1 MTTAAPNT
9 AGAWGT
15 LETPLSTEILDTLAT
30 MGFDTMTPVQAGAI
44 PLFMKNKDVVVEAV
58 TGSGKTLAFVI
69 PIIEKLLRR
78 EDPLKKNQIGAVVI
92 TPTRWFCQF
101 PNPGNVFDSELA
113 QQIHSVFDLFTRD
126 HPRKDQLTVGLFIG
140 GTTSL
145 SQDVERFHKSEPRI
159 LVGTPGRLEELLK
172 SGKLVNTK
180 ELEVLVMD
188 EADRLLDMGFSQQL
202 SSIIAQLPKQRRTG
216 LFSATMTD
224 AISELVRAGLRNPV
238 RIVVKVQDLVHN
250 QQRTP
255 STLHINYIVCD
266 SDQKLLQLVR
276 LLENETGQD
285 QGARKFI
292 VYVATCACVD
302 YFYKL
307 LSKLLKER
315 MQVFSLHGQMD
326 TKRRTATYT
335 SFTQLPPAAPAVLLC
350 TDVASRGLDI
360 PDVDYVVQVDPPQ
373 DPKAFAHRAGRAA
386 RAGRQ
391 GRATVFL
398 CRGREEVYVDFLKLR
413 KVPMVRAQYRLA
425 DNTTVDNKHTEVD
438 PESGEEK
445 IVSERVDQDDSNVD
459 TFIQSLR
466 KIVKVDRDMHDRGMK
481 AFVSWVRSYSK
492 HEASYIFRIK
502 DQDLGRVATG
512 YGLLKLP
519 RMPELRDAKD
529 VTFKA
534 EEMDWDKY
542 KYLDKNREA
551 KRQREA
557 AKPQKQQPAKPKKS
571 NEAWSA
577 KRDAKA
583 RKVDRR
589 TKKDRKKEF
598 LKKRTHEEK
607 EQAEDDNDDGEDD
620 WNELAREERMAKRV
634 KRGRMDQNKF
644 DEMFAGDM
652 DQDE

>member
-1 MTTAAPNT
+1 MN
-9 AGAWGT
+9 
-15 LETPLSTEILDTLAT
+15 
-30 MGFDTMTPVQAGAI
+30 F
-44 PLFMKNKDVVVEAV
+44 PLF
-58 TGSGKTLAFVI
+58 
-69 PIIEKLLRR
+69 
-78 EDPLKKNQIGAVVI
+78 
-92 TPTRWFCQF
+92 
-101 PNPGNVFDSELA
+101 SELA
-113 QQIHSVFDLFTRD
+113 QQIHAVFDLFTRD

-140 GTTSL
+140 GTTTL
-145 SQDVERFHKSEPRI
+145 PKDIERFHKTEPRI

-238 RIVVKVQDLVHN
+238 RIVVKVQDLAHSN
-250 QQRTP
+250 QQQRTP

-266 SDQKLLQLVR
+266 ADQKLLQLVR
-276 LLENETGQD
+276 LVENELGKQEETA
-285 QGARKFI
+285 ARKFI

-315 MQVFSLHGQMD
+315 LQVFSLHGQMD

-335 SFTQLPPAAPAVLLC
+335 SFTQLPVAAPAILLC

-413 KVPMVRAQYRLA
+413 KVPMVRGQYRLA
-425 DNTTVDNKHTEVD
+425 DNTTVDNQHTEVD
-438 PESGEEK
+438 DETSEEK
-445 IVSERVDQDDSNVD
+445 VVSERVESDNDSVD
-459 TFIQSLR
+459 AFVKSLR
-466 KIVKVDRDMHDRGMK
+466 DIVKVDRDMYDRGMK

-502 DQDLGRVATG
+502 DQDLGRAAMG

-519 RMPELRDAKD
+519 KMPELRNAKE
-529 VTFKA
+529 VTFTP
-534 EEMDWDKY
+534 EENMDWDKY
-542 KYLDKNREA
+542 KYMDKNREA
-551 KRQREA
+551 KRQREIKA
-557 AKPQKQQPAKPKKS
+557 RPQQKPPTVKPKK
-571 NEAWSA
+571 
-577 KRDAKA
+577 
-583 RKVDRR
+583 
-589 TKKDRKKEF
+589 
-598 LKKRTHEEK
+598 
-607 EQAEDDNDDGEDD
+607 
-620 WNELAREERMAKRV
+620 
-634 KRGRMDQNKF
+634 
-644 DEMFAGDM
+644 
-652 DQDE
+652 

>member
-1 MTTAAPNT
+1 MTTAAPNA
-9 AGAWGT
+9 AGAWST
-15 LETPLSTEILDTLAT
+15 LETPLSNEILDTLST

-92 TPTRWFCQF
+92 TPTR
-101 PNPGNVFDSELA
+101 ELA

-126 HPRKDQLTVGLFIG
+126 HPQKDQLTVGLFIG
-140 GTTSL
+140 GTTTL
-145 SQDVERFHKSEPRI
+145 SKDIERFHKTEPRI

-238 RIVVKVQDLVHN
+238 RIVVKVQDLTHHQQ

-266 SDQKLLQLVR
+266 PDQKLLQLVR
-276 LLENETGQD
+276 LLKHEISQPEQD
-285 QGARKFI
+285 GGARKFI

-307 LSKLLKER
+307 LSKLLKQQ

-335 SFTQLPPAAPAVLLC
+335 SFTQLPPSAPAILLC

-413 KVPMVRAQYRLA
+413 KVPMMRGNYRLA
-425 DNTTVDNKHTEVD
+425 DHTTVDNQHKETD
-438 PESGEEK
+438 PEMGEEK
-445 IVSERVDQDDSNVD
+445 IVSERVDSDDSHVD
-459 TFIQSLR
+459 TFVQSLR
-466 KIVKVDRDMHDRGMK
+466 DIVKVDRDLHDRGMK

-502 DQDLGRVATG
+502 DQDLGRAATG

-519 RMPELRDAKD
+519 KMPELRDAKEI
-529 VTFKA
+529 TFTP
-534 EEMDWDKY
+534 EEMDWATY

-551 KRQREA
+551 KRQREM
-557 AKPQKQQPAKPKKS
+557 AKPQKPQNSVKPKKS
-571 NEAWSA
+571 NEAWSG

-583 RKVDRR
+583 RKVERR

-598 LKKRTHEEK
+598 LKKRKQEDVVDDK
-607 EQAEDDNDDGEDD
+607 DNEDDQDD
-620 WNELAREERMAKRV
+620 WDELAKEERMAKKV
-634 KRGRMDQNKF
+634 KRGRMNQEMF

>member
-15 LETPLSTEILDTLAT
+15 LETPLSNEILDTLST
-30 MGFDTMTPVQAGAI
+30 MGFNTMTPVQAGAI

-78 EDPLKKNQIGAVVI
+78 EDPLKRNQIGAVVI
-92 TPTRWFCQF
+92 TPTR
-101 PNPGNVFDSELA
+101 ELA
-113 QQIHSVFDLFTRD
+113 QQIHAVFDLFTRD

-140 GTTSL
+140 GTTTL
-145 SQDVERFHKSEPRI
+145 PKDIERFHKTEPRI

-238 RIVVKVQDLVHN
+238 RIVVKVQDLAHSN
-250 QQRTP
+250 QQQRTP

-266 SDQKLLQLVR
+266 ADQKLLQLVR
-276 LLENETGQD
+276 LVENELNNEEETA
-285 QGARKFI
+285 ARKFI
-292 VYVATCACVD
+292 IYVATCACVD

-315 MQVFSLHGQMD
+315 LQVFSLHGQMD

-335 SFTQLPPAAPAVLLC
+335 SFTQLPVSAPAILLC

-413 KVPMVRAQYRLA
+413 KVPMVRGQYRLA
-425 DNTTVDNKHTEVD
+425 DNTTVDNQHTEID
-438 PESGEEK
+438 EETGEEK
-445 IVSERVDQDDSNVD
+445 IVSERVESDNESVD
-459 TFIQSLR
+459 AFVKSLR
-466 KIVKVDRDMHDRGMK
+466 DIVKVDRDMYDRGMK

-502 DQDLGRVATG
+502 DQDLGRAAMG

-519 RMPELRDAKD
+519 KMPELRDAKE
-529 VTFKA
+529 VTFTP
-534 EEMDWDKY
+534 EENMDWDKY
-542 KYLDKNREA
+542 KYMDKNREA
-551 KRQREA
+551 KRQREIKA
-557 AKPQKQQPAKPKKS
+557 RPQQKPQTVKPKKTS
-571 NEAWSA
+571 EAWS
-577 KRDAKA
+577 KKTDAKV
-583 RKVDRR
+583 RKVERR

-598 LKKRTHEEK
+598 LKKRKQEEV
-607 EQAEDDNDDGEDD
+607 QDDDNNNNADNDEDD
-620 WNELAREERMAKRV
+620 WEELAKEERMAKKV
-634 KRGRMDQNKF
+634 KRGRMNQEKF